1 MLLGEGQL
9 MVPVNSRAQVI
20 RLVLIICEEVV
31 PLRER
36 RLASLP
42 VKQWATGLFLLA
54 EFRSVH
60 ETLGDRREEGTLHLL
75 IGEFSCSR
83 GNTF

>member
-1 MLLGEGQL
+1 MLLCEGKL

-20 RLVLIICEEVV
+20 CLVLIICEEVIS
-31 PLRER
+31 LRER

-42 VKQWATGLFLLA
+42 VKQRATRLFLLA
-54 EFRSVH
+54 EFWGVH
-60 ETLGDRREEGTLHLL
+60 ETLRDRREEGTLHLF
-75 IGEFSCSR
+75 IGEFSCPR

>member
-1 MLLGEGQL
+1 

-42 VKQWATGLFLLA
+42 VKKRVTGIFLMA
-54 EFRSVH
+54 EFWGVH
-60 ETLGDRREEGTLHLL
+60 EALGDRREECTLHLF
-75 IGEFSCSR
+75 IGEFSCPR